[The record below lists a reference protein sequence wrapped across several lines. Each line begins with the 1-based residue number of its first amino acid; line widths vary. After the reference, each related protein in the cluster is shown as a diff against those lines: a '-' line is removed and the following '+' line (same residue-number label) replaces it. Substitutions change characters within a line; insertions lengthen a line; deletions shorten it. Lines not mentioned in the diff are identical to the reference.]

1 MINFLYHYLYLLL
14 MFFLYISAST
24 NSFLKNI
31 NSKTLRSDLN
41 LQLNKNYKYI
51 PYKRTKQIFHDKI
64 NLIDI
69 YGDNNNEKNL
79 EHIFPQ
85 SFFKNETNSK
95 IMKSDFHNLYLCN
108 NKLNSYRQNFK
119 YIDPN
124 DIEENLMSKND
135 KILDKTGNLI
145 DFTDRKNLFHKNGY
159 LMVSNKKSKTFIPSE
174 YSKGKI
180 ARSLTY
186 FVIKY
191 NFINHLT
198 DIIDP
203 ITLIK
208 WNFNDPVDDDEYLK
222 NIISYRYQNN
232 INPFIINPDL
242 VLFSLLDILNLED
255 NEELIN
261 DIFNNRKS
269 RNIDPLISINHLIN
283 EINDNKK

>member
-1 MINFLYHYLYLLL
+1 MINFLYHYLYLLF
-14 MFFLYISAST
+14 MFFLYISTST
-24 NSFLKNI
+24 SSFLKNI
-31 NSKTLRSDLN
+31 NSKALRSDLN

-69 YGDNNNEKNL
+69 YGDNKNEKNL

-108 NKLNSYRQNFK
+108 KKLNSYRQNFK

-124 DIEENLMSKND
+124 DIDENLMNKND
-135 KILDKTGNLI
+135 KILDITGNPI
-145 DFTDRKNLFHKNGY
+145 DFTDRRNLFHKNGY

-191 NFINHLT
+191 SFIDHLT

-208 WNFNDPVDDDEYLK
+208 WNFNDPVDDNEYLK

-255 NEELIN
+255 NEKLIN
-261 DIFNNRKS
+261 DIFNNRKLKI
-269 RNIDPLISINHLIN
+269 IDPLISINHLIN
-283 EINDNKK
+283 EINDDKK

>member
-31 NSKTLRSDLN
+31 NSKALRSDLN

-124 DIEENLMSKND
+124 DIEENLMNKND
-135 KILDKTGNLI
+135 KILDKTGNSI
-145 DFTDRKNLFHKNGY
+145 DFTDRRNLFHKNGY

>member
-1 MINFLYHYLYLLL
+1 MINILYHYLYLLI
-14 MFFLYISAST
+14 MFFLYISNAT
-24 NSFLKNI
+24 NNFLKNI
-31 NSKTLRSDLN
+31 NSKALRSDLN
-41 LQLNKNYKYI
+41 LELNKNYRYI
-51 PYKRTKQIFHDKI
+51 PYKRTKQIFNEKI
-64 NLIDI
+64 NMIDI
-69 YGDNNNEKNL
+69 YGDNNNERNL

-85 SFFKNETNSK
+85 SFFKNETNK
-95 IMKSDFHNLYLCN
+95 KYMKSDFHNLYLCN

-124 DIEENLMSKND
+124 EIEASLINKND
-135 KILDKTGNLI
+135 KILDLAGNSI

-180 ARSLTY
+180 SRSLSY

-191 NFINHLT
+191 NFTKHLT

-208 WNFNDPVDDDEYLK
+208 WNFNDPVDNNEYLK

-232 INPFIINPDL
+232 INPFIINPEL
-242 VLFSLLDILNLED
+242 VLYSFIDILNYDE
-255 NEELIN
+255 NEEIIN
-261 DIFNNRKS
+261 DIFENRKS
-269 RNIDPLISINHLIN
+269 RTIDPLISINHLIN
-283 EINDNKK
+283 EINNFKK

>member
-1 MINFLYHYLYLLL
+1 MINFLYHYLYLLF
-14 MFFLYISAST
+14 MFFLYISTST
-24 NSFLKNI
+24 SSFLKNI
-31 NSKTLRSDLN
+31 NSKALRSDLN

-69 YGDNNNEKNL
+69 YGDNKNEKNL

-108 NKLNSYRQNFK
+108 KKLNSYRQNFK

-124 DIEENLMSKND
+124 DIDENLMNKND
-135 KILDKTGNLI
+135 KILDITGNPI
-145 DFTDRKNLFHKNGY
+145 DFTDRRNLFHKNGY

-191 NFINHLT
+191 SFIDHLT

-208 WNFNDPVDDDEYLK
+208 WNFNDPVDDNEYLK

-255 NEELIN
+255 NEKLIN
-261 DIFNNRKS
+261 DIFNNRKLKI
-269 RNIDPLISINHLIN
+269 IDPLISINHLIN